1 MTHTDTNAPPDAP
14 GQTDSPRCADCH
26 TVMRHS
32 CTEETETGGERRI
45 YECVKC
51 TRTQSIETAAA

>member
-1 MTHTDTNAPPDAP
+1 MRHNDTNTLPDAP
-14 GQTDSPRCADCH
+14 GQLDPPRCVDCH
-26 TVMRHS
+26 TAMRHS

-51 TRTQSIETAAA
+51 TSIQSIETAAA

>member
-1 MTHTDTNAPPDAP
+1 MRHNDSNARPEPC
-14 GQTDSPRCADCH
+14 GQTASPRCADCH
-26 TVMRHS
+26 IAMRHS

-51 TRTQSIETAAA
+51 ASTQSVETAAA